1 MISWKLSTLFNRT
14 LTLSGIHSLVF
25 QYQSFFS
32 AGHLL
37 LRTHNALRNFKNIW
51 HLHEDIVVGQLPH
64 TTIDESNP
72 NAKNMWQRV
81 GFCRHAGDFW
91 LLASVKVDRLSAA
104 ETEQHHT
111 NIGEIVPEENEQS
124 DPILSKYDQT
134 SMRQVN
140 DLISEFQRVHLGDLS
155 FAGD

>member
-1 MISWKLSTLFNRT
+1 

-37 LRTHNALRNFKNIW
+37 LRTRNALRNFKNIW
-51 HLHEDIVVGQLPH
+51 HLHENTVTGRLPH
-64 TTIDESNP
+64 TTIDENNP
-72 NAKNMWQRV
+72 NTAKMWQRV

-111 NIGEIVPEENEQS
+111 IRGNTAFEDSEQS
-124 DPILSKYDQT
+124 DQILSKYDQT

-140 DLISEFQRVHLGDLS
+140 ELILEFQRVHLGGMPS
-155 FAGD
+155 AGG